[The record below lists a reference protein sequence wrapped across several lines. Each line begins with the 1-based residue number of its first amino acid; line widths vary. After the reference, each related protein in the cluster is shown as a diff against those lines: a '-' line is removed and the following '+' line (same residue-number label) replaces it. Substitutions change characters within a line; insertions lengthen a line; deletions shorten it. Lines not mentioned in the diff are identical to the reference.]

1 MRTLRPSPRQSGF
14 TLIEI
19 MIVVAIIGILAAI
32 AVPSYTDYVRR
43 AKIAEATATLSEM
56 RTKMEQYFQDH
67 RTYNNTAAPPCGAAG
82 TSIAALPPAGQL
94 KYFTISCADLGN
106 DTYTVIATGTAEM
119 ASFKYSVNQSNVRQT
134 LNVPTGWTSSNTCWV
149 MKKDGSC

>member
-1 MRTLRPSPRQSGF
+1 MRQQSGF

-43 AKIAEATATLSEM
+43 AKIAEATSTLSEM

-67 RTYNNTAAPPCGAAG
+67 RTYNNTAALPCGAAG
-82 TSIAALPPAGQL
+82 TSIAAAPPAGQL
-94 KYFTISCADLGN
+94 KYFTISCSDLGN
-106 DTYTVIATGTAEM
+106 DTYTVIATGTGTM
-119 ASFKYSVNQSNVRQT
+119 SDFRYSVNQANTRQT
-134 LNVPTGWTSSNTCWV
+134 LGLPTGWTTSSTCWV
-149 MKKDGSC
+149 MKKDGTC